1 MGELTVLGLGPG
13 DKMKRTLEVQR
24 ALEEAELIVG
34 YSGYVTPLRAE
45 FPEKPFM
52 ESGMTRELD
61 RCRAALR
68 EAAGGRKVVLVSSGD
83 ASVFGMAGPVLELA
97 PGYPGAKVRI
107 LPGVTA
113 ALSGAALLG
122 APLAHD
128 FAVISL
134 SDRLTPFEVIGKR
147 LRFAAEAG
155 FVVVLYNPGSR
166 SRRGYLRRAC
176 DILLETLP
184 GETVCGIARQIGRE
198 EESVE
203 IMTLRCLS
211 EREADMF
218 TTVFIGNPSTRAED
232 GKMIT
237 PRGYAPGEMARREDG
252 Q

>member
-1 MGELTVLGLGPG
+1 
-13 DKMKRTLEVQR
+13 MKRTLEVQR

-83 ASVFGMAGPVLELA
+83 AGVFGMAGPVLELA

-107 LPGVTA
+107 LPGVT
-113 ALSGAALLG
+113 
-122 APLAHD
+122 
-128 FAVISL
+128 VISL